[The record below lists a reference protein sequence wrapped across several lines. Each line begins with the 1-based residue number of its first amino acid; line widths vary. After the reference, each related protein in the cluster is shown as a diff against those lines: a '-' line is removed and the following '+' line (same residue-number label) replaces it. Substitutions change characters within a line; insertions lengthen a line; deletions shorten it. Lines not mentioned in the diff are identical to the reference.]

1 MKDTR
6 KARIVRALKALVLRS
21 SAGVS
26 RREVA
31 DALGIDL
38 RTAASYL
45 EELTRSGLFRSETA
59 PAGGKG
65 RPGLVYRSNADE
77 LAFLGLLLSQD
88 LALQATAVDAA
99 GNVLREEVFRLS
111 GEGSRLAVFTAIRDC
126 AERFRSVGGK
136 RLYGIGL
143 AISRWLQPPL
153 AGEDTYANLS
163 DYLEREIGVAVHR
176 DVNINALAY
185 AWSVKLGIMDLAVV
199 HTGLV
204 IEFGLVRGGEPERD
218 FARREAWLSHLCV
231 NPKGRRCYCGK
242 YGCLENYVTSGAL
255 RERLKPPF
263 SPVVRQSLG
272 EMLALALR
280 RLARKYQV
288 GSLLLFGADA
298 IFAETEHA
306 LRAEDDGASP
316 RLLRMDAALSVCC
329 GAALEAAHFEL
340 HRFTRQKTTTPFYLN
355 S

>member
-6 KARIVRALKALVLRS
+6 KARIVRAVKALVLRS
-21 SAGVS
+21 AAGVS
-26 RREVA
+26 RREAA

-45 EELTRSGLFRSETA
+45 EELTRSGLFRRETA
-59 PAGGKG
+59 PAEGKG
-65 RPGLVYRSNADE
+65 RPGLVYRSNADQ
-77 LAFLGLLLSQD
+77 LAFLGLSLTQN
-88 LALQATAVDAA
+88 LALSVTAVDAA
-99 GNVLREEVFRLS
+99 GNMLREEQLPLS
-111 GEGSRLAVFTAIRDC
+111 GEGSRLAVFSAIRDC

-153 AGEDTYANLS
+153 AGEDTYAKLS
-163 DYLEREIGVAVHR
+163 DYLEREVGVAVHR

-185 AWSVKLGIMDLAVV
+185 AWSVKLKIPDLAVV

-231 NPKGRRCYCGK
+231 NPKGRQCYCGK

-255 RERLKPPF
+255 RERLKPPA
-263 SPVVRQSLG
+263 SPVVRRSLG

-288 GSLLLFGADA
+288 GSLLLFGGDE
-298 IFAETEHA
+298 IFAETERA
-306 LRAEDDGASP
+306 LRAGDDGTPP
-316 RLLRMDAALSVCC
+316 RLLRMDSSLKVCC

-340 HRFTRQKTTTPFYLN
+340 HRFTRQITTTPVNL
-355 S
+355 